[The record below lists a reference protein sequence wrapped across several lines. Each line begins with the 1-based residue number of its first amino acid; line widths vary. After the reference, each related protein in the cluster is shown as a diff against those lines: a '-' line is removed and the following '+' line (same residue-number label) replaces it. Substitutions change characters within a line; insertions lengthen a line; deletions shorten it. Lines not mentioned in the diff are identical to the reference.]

1 MGNGPANLRVAFD
14 RRRRAGPTGPWVAHR
29 PAFSMLELVAVIGIL
44 SILAGLLLPSLSG
57 SLSRA
62 KLTRDMVRMR
72 DAAIMIGVYTTDHRD
87 VYPMSDLTG
96 VFQIGQLWLRPML
109 AGGYYTDVR
118 EVDDYSDAQG
128 SDPSVF
134 MSAAMA
140 FDWRKMVPGR
150 TVPNGQQR
158 ASAVRSSEVLYPSLK
173 GLVFRGMSGG
183 PPESFLPGG
192 VEMFC
197 CDGTLW
203 EFPVAFTDTSV
214 QSGHWR
220 YFNGGRDLYL
230 ENEVGM
236 PVLSTWSGVRGVDR

>member
-1 MGNGPANLRVAFD
+1 MDGH
-14 RRRRAGPTGPWVAHR
+14 RR
-29 PAFSMLELVAVIGIL
+29 AFSMIELIVSIGIL

-72 DAAIMIGVYTTDHRD
+72 DAATMIAVYTTDHRD
-87 VYPMSDLTG
+87 VYPMSELTG

-109 AGGYYTDVR
+109 AGGYYKDVR
-118 EVDDYSDAQG
+118 EVDDYSDERG

-140 FDWRKMVPGR
+140 YDWRKMVPGKTVDVYEQHAQPVR
-150 TVPNGQQR
+150 TGT
-158 ASAVRSSEVLYPSLK
+158 VLFPSLK

-183 PPESFLPGG
+183 PPASLAGE

-203 EFPVAFTDTSV
+203 EFPVAFADASV
-214 QSGHWR
+214 KSGNWR
-220 YFNGGRDLYL
+220 DFNGDKDLYL
-230 ENEVGM
+230 ENQIGM
-236 PVLSTWSGVRGVDR
+236 PVLSTWNGVRGVDR